1 MKNSK
6 IIMKRI
12 LIIVLIGFCSVAAF
26 AQAVQNRHE
35 FSIWGAG
42 GLSTLQFK
50 PVTGK
55 NTLGLESAGGF
66 AGLGYNYAFHYNWSI
81 GIGAEYSILNSET
94 KLPLLED
101 NYKTPSTSSEYIYH
115 IFVEGVDYKQT
126 HTAGYVNVPLSI
138 KFQTNEFGNGKRW
151 YIAAAAKAGI
161 PVDGKYKTAGNMI
174 TKGWEIT
181 PGETDYFSKDAYVNM
196 PHHGFGRYA
205 INESKR
211 KINFENN
218 LIVSLETG
226 MKWRLSSNEKWFLYT
241 GLFVDYG
248 VANVIKNVAGSE
260 IYEFNRFEPANYTA
274 NSILNSSYNDGS
286 QMFTGKVNTLTAGI
300 KVQLAF
306 GIKPFER
313 KYKDLPQEKDFEG
326 LTEDQA
332 RKIIND
338 NTNRLIEAIPEPKEA
353 PLPQED
359 SFFSATIVGFDL
371 DKAIILPYMY
381 PILDRAIEFAK
392 KDQTS
397 HLLLTGHTDDLGS
410 KEHNVDLGM
419 KRAVAIKEYL
429 VARGVS
435 SSRLDVA
442 SEGDRKPI
450 FANADEGKR
459 RLNRRVEISVQ

>member
-1 MKNSK
+1 
-6 IIMKRI
+6 MKRI
-12 LIIVLIGFCSVAAF
+12 LIIILIGFCSVTAF

-55 NTLGLESAGGF
+55 NTLGIESAGGF

-94 KLPLLED
+94 KIPLFED
-101 NYKTPSTSSEYIYH
+101 NYRTPSTTSEYIYH
-115 IFVEGVDYKQT
+115 IFVEGENYKQT
-126 HTAGYVNVPLSI
+126 HAVGYLNVPLSI

-161 PVDGKYKTAGNMI
+161 PIDGKFKTTGNAI

-211 KINFENN
+211 KIDFENN
-218 LIVSLETG
+218 FIISLETG
-226 MKWRLSSNEKWFLYT
+226 MKWRLASSEKWFLYT

-248 VANVIKNVAGSE
+248 LTNVVKNVAGSE
-260 IYEFNRFEPANYTA
+260 VYEFNRFEPANYTP
-274 NSILNSSYNDGS
+274 NSILNSTYNDGA
-286 QMFTGKVNTLTAGI
+286 QWFTGNVNTLSAGI

-306 GIKPFER
+306 GTKPFGR
-313 KYKDLPQEKDFEG
+313 KYKEVVPEKDYEG

-332 RKIIND
+332 RKLIND
-338 NTNRLIEAIPEPKEA
+338 NTNRLIEAIPEPQEIT
-353 PLPQED
+353 LPKED
-359 SFFSATIVGFDL
+359 SNFSATIAGFDL
-371 DKAIILPYMY
+371 DKAVILPYMY
-381 PILDRAIEFAK
+381 TVLDGVIEFAK
-392 KDQTS
+392 KDQKAR
-397 HLLLTGHTDDLGS
+397 LLLTGHTDDIGS
-410 KEHNVDLGM
+410 PEHNVDLGM

-429 VARGVS
+429 VARGIS
-435 SSRLDVA
+435 AGRLDVA

-450 FANADEGKR
+450 LANADEGKR
-459 RLNRRVEISVQ
+459 RLNRRVEVSVQ